1 MTRVLNASPLRTLA
15 LCSLLRPLSQAELFD
30 GLHCKPNAM
39 VSRSE
44 LQDDLSQL
52 LRCAE
57 EESGCTPS
65 PLADKPPPLFV
76 SSAPVCSRM
85 WTRMCH
91 LALRAG
97 MPLNLR
103 SARRCGRR

>member
-57 EESGCTPS
+57 
-65 PLADKPPPLFV
+65 
-76 SSAPVCSRM
+76 
-85 WTRMCH
+85 
-91 LALRAG
+91 
-97 MPLNLR
+97 
-103 SARRCGRR
+103 